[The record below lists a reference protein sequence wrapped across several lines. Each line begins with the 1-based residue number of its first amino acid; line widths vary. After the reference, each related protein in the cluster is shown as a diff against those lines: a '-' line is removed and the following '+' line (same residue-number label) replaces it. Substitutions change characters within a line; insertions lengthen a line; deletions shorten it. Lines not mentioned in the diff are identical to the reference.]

1 MILYI
6 RFPEPP
12 IKLGVFLYNKKQAA
26 ADVAAYF

>member
-12 IKLGVFLYNKKQAA
+12 IKLGGFLYIKKQAA
-26 ADVAAYF
+26 ADAAACF